1 MFDSSHIDDT
11 PDEFVLK
18 HATVSPRLDSTSIE
32 YRIAGGQNEQ
42 ASELD
47 RVRREQARALAN

>member
-11 PDEFVLK
+11 PDEFVLQ

-47 RVRREQARALAN
+47 RVRREPA